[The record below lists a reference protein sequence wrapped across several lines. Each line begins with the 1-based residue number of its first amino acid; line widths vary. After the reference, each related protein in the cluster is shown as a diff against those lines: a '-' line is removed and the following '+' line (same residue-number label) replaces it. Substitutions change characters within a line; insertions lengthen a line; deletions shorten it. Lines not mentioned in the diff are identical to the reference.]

1 MSLPAWM
8 SRMNAACFA
17 ASLDFEDSLVA
28 LSSANSIN
36 QQKPGSESF
45 ISNVFPTNFEVAQL
59 KAKDVCAMANQHPFA
74 EVSV

>member
-28 LSSANSIN
+28 LSSGKQHQPAITSI
-36 QQKPGSESF
+36 KEFYFKCLSH
-45 ISNVFPTNFEVAQL
+45 QL
-59 KAKDVCAMANQHPFA
+59 
-74 EVSV
+74 